1 MVFWNRKYRILV
13 EREAVRLM
21 QSGALFDRLAQ
32 VIGFLILVALTV
44 ALLLAAKERLL
55 PYQQDDDAFDTVF
68 AYQEPESGKTEP
80 GGSEAE
86 SAEQTE
92 G

>member
-1 MVFWNRKYRILV
+1 
-13 EREAVRLM
+13 M
-21 QSGALFDRLAQ
+21 QSGKLFDRLAQ

-68 AYQEPESGKTEP
+68 AYQEPESG
-80 GGSEAE
+80 GSEPE
-86 SAEQTE
+86 SAENME

>member
-1 MVFWNRKYRILV
+1 MILV
-13 EREAVRLM
+13 KREAVRSM
-21 QSGALFDRLAQ
+21 QSGTLFDRLAQ

-68 AYQEPESGKTEP
+68 AYREPESSETET
-80 GGSEAE
+80 GGSGTE
-86 SAEQTE
+86 SADKAED
-92 G
+92 

>member
-1 MVFWNRKYRILV
+1 MILV
-13 EREAVRLM
+13 KREAVRPM
-21 QSGALFDRLAQ
+21 QSGKLFDRLAQ
-32 VIGFLILVALTV
+32 VFGFLILVSLTV

-68 AYQEPESGKTEP
+68 AYREPESGEP
-80 GGSEAE
+80 ESDEPESGGSESE
-86 SAEQTE
+86 SAENTE